1 MNQFYSINILLILI
15 ACSFLAIPE
24 NVNDSNCTVK
34 LTSKTNPITGKVTFA
49 GKQHFSFQSKD
60 ASTSVELLIVRQNK
74 ELTLRFKSD
83 DKICLPKS
91 AEINV
96 LTQDKKVL
104 PLKSNSRDNCSGTM
118 IFNFG
123 GIFGKEGARDILYDR
138 GILSISFEDIDE
150 NGYFLTLQA
159 NQQSELKQVLQCLV
173 NM

>member
-1 MNQFYSINILLILI
+1 MNQFYSANILLVLI
-15 ACSFLAIPE
+15 ACSFLLSPKIK
-24 NVNDSNCTVK
+24 DSNCTVK

-49 GKQHFSFQSKD
+49 GKQHFSFLSKD
-60 ASTSVELLIVRQNK
+60 ANTSLELLIVRQNK

-104 PLKSNSRDNCSGTM
+104 PLKSNSRDNCNGTM

-123 GIFGKEGARDILYDR
+123 GMFGKEGARDILYDR
-138 GILSISFEDIDE
+138 GILSISFEDIHE
-150 NGYFLTLQA
+150 NGYFLTLQPS
-159 NQQSELKQVLQCLV
+159 QQSELKQVLQCLV
-173 NM
+173 NI